1 MKGIGAGKS
10 VAGFNRQRG
19 DLERS
24 SKSYEDEIERLSS
37 ALSEECS
44 NSLRLVREK
53 EEFRAI
59 VDEARALLASGDD
72 EGLIGFLRGS

>member
-1 MKGIGAGKS
+1 
-10 VAGFNRQRG
+10 
-19 DLERS
+19 LERS

-72 EGLIGFLRGS
+72 EGLIGFLRGN